1 MKKIMLSAM
10 VAVFM
15 LISSA
20 SLSRAGGNDIN
31 LQAMAQSEFED
42 LSKEVGLIISYVPLA
57 PAEPLGI
64 LGFDIGVEVT
74 GVKISSGSTFW
85 ENAVADNQPPDY
97 VILPKIHVQ
106 KGLPW
111 GIDLGAIY
119 ATAPGTNI
127 SLYGGELKWAFM
139 KGSIVSPAVA
149 VRGSYTALAGVDDL
163 DASTYGLDVSVS
175 KGFGPLTPYA
185 GLGQVWIKTGENV
198 NDTILDRDDVST
210 SATKLFAG
218 AKLKILLLGIV
229 LQADFSDVQMY
240 SARANISF

>member
-1 MKKIMLSAM
+1 M
-10 VAVFM
+10 
-15 LISSA
+15 
-20 SLSRAGGNDIN
+20 
-31 LQAMAQSEFED
+31 
-42 LSKEVGLIISYVPLA
+42 
-57 PAEPLGI
+57 
-64 LGFDIGVEVT
+64 
-74 GVKISSGSTFW
+74 
-85 ENAVADNQPPDY
+85 
-97 VILPKIHVQ
+97 
-106 KGLPW
+106 
-111 GIDLGAIY
+111 
-119 ATAPGTNI
+119 
-127 SLYGGELKWAFM
+127 
-139 KGSIVSPAVA
+139 
-149 VRGSYTALAGVDDL
+149 DDL